1 MATTQD
7 LLKKINYIEA
17 DIEIQKQ
24 ILFATPTADRAE
36 MEKTISLIAG
46 KKQEIEGLREQIM
59 QQDPDEHQRITRFEE
74 TSRAFQKLAEE
85 KKFVSVSGG
94 NPAEQCFL
102 SLSDGSQCQC
112 LVKACCGNGDWAIIT
127 LEGEIQHFTAD
138 QVAEV
143 DDSQLE

>member
-24 ILFATPTADRAE
+24 ILFATPTANRAE
-36 MEKTISLIAG
+36 MEKTISLIAA
-46 KKQEIEGLREQIM
+46 KKQEIEGLREQIRK
-59 QQDPDEHQRITRFEE
+59 QDPDEHQRIIRFEE

-85 KKFVSVSGG
+85 KKFISVNGG

-102 SLSDGSQCQC
+102 SLSDGSRRNC
-112 LVKACCGNGDWAIIT
+112 LVKACCENGDWAIIT
-127 LEGEIQHFTAD
+127 PDGNIQHFTAD

-143 DDSQLE
+143 DDTQLK